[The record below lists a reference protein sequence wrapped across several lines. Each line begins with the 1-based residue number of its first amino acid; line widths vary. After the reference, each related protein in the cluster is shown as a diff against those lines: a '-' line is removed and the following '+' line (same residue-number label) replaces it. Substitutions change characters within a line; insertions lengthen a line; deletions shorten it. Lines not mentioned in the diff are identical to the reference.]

1 MVKIDFWTLF
11 GFFAQFIF
19 FLRFVVQWYASER
32 QKKSIIPMSFW
43 YLSIVG
49 AILICAYAI
58 VRHDIV
64 FITSTILSLA
74 IYGRNIILRK
84 REKEIPAP

>member
-1 MVKIDFWTLF
+1 MNIDFWTFF

-49 AILICAYAI
+49 SVLICAYAF

-64 FITSTILSLA
+64 FMTSTVLSLA
-74 IYGRNIILRK
+74 IYGRNIILRN

>member
-1 MVKIDFWTLF
+1 MFKFDLWTLF

-19 FLRFVVQWYASER
+19 FLRFVVQWYTSER
-32 QKKSIIPMSFW
+32 QKKSVIPMAFW

-49 AILICAYAI
+49 SILICAYSI

-64 FITSTILSLA
+64 FTTSTILSLA
-74 IYGRNIILRK
+74 IYGRNIVLRK
-84 REKEIPAP
+84 NEK